1 MLPGI
6 AARAGLAGDMK
17 TLNLPLVPGNGFHW
31 VEFVVGML
39 LGLAALASFALLAKR
54 ATGRHWQR
62 RQTAVVMDALKDL
75 KREDVERLL
84 KEVRYASNLAA
95 PFDKL
100 TLHPCSTSYAH
111 PAPALAALPAVV
123 IYALKDL
130 ERMNVVRHRRS
141 AMKFADCLC

>member
-6 AARAGLAGDMK
+6 AALAGLAGSIK
-17 TLNLPLVPGNGFHW
+17 TYNLPPMPGNGFHW

-95 PFDKL
+95 P
-100 TLHPCSTSYAH
+100 SNEH
-111 PAPALAALPAVV
+111 PAPLP
-123 IYALKDL
+123 Y
-130 ERMNVVRHRRS
+130 
-141 AMKFADCLC
+141 